1 MFVAT
6 NNNVSMNYFFF
17 CLALLFFSVGF
28 SQEEEDPTE
37 KRDKIPS
44 YFGLQFRPIF
54 PTRFIGK
61 PTTTLSKDGFTTS
74 VSQALGYS
82 FGGIVRVG
90 ITKLIAFETG
100 INFVER
106 HFNVEMSLPDSSL
119 SARNIMTF
127 ISYDVPLNALVYIQ
141 LSKRIY
147 ANASLGIAATFKP
160 SNVGIVNS
168 PGGANTFTH
177 TGFVQNKFA
186 LDFNANF
193 GFEYRTEKSGFF
205 YIGGTAKVPFR
216 PLFDLI
222 AQYKNQG
229 NKTTI
234 YGQVDGTF
242 LTLDFKYFFPNIRNK
257 GTQFMKG
264 PID

>member
-1 MFVAT
+1 
-6 NNNVSMNYFFF
+6 MNYFLF
-17 CLALLFFSVGF
+17 CLTLLFFSVGF
-28 SQEEEDPTE
+28 SQEEEEDVTE
-37 KRDKIPS
+37 KRDKYPS
-44 YFGLQFRPIF
+44 YFGLHVRPIF

-61 PTTTLSKDGFTTS
+61 QTTRLSQNGFTTS
-74 VSQALGYS
+74 VSQSYGYS

-90 ITKLIAFETG
+90 ITKLIALETG

-106 HFNVEMSLPDSSL
+106 NFKVEMALPDSSL
-119 SARNIMTF
+119 SASNTMTF
-127 ISYDVPLNALVYIQ
+127 VSYDIPLNGLVYIQ
-141 LSKRIY
+141 LGKRVY
-147 ANASLGIAATFKP
+147 ANASLGVAATFKP
-160 SNVGIVNS
+160 SDIGVINL

-177 TGFVQNKFA
+177 TGFVQSKFA

-193 GFEYRTEKSGFF
+193 GFEYRTEKKGFF
-205 YIGGTAKVPFR
+205 YIGGTAKVPFK

-229 NKTTI
+229 NKTTM

-242 LTLDFKYFFPNIRNK
+242 LALDFKYFFPNIRNK